1 MQTTQTT
8 ILLSDHTTKVHL
20 GVVKNVYIFVGPY
33 MLPVDFVAIVMPD
46 DLFCPII
53 FVNME

>member
-8 ILLSDHTTKVHL
+8 ILFSDHTTKVHL

-33 MLPVDFVAIVMPD
+33 MLPVDFVAIVMPH